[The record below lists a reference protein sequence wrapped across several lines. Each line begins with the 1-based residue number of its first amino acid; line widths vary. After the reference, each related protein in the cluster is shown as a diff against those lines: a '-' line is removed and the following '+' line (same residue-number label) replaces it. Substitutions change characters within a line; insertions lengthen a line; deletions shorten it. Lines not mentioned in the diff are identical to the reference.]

1 MLIRAL
7 ATAAYT
13 CASPLSFLLL
23 CSPLQALNSGSNLY
37 ILLLLKKNSAGHC
50 MPSIPGDVSVGV
62 GDFSWLKGS
71 LGSSFSS
78 FPDAEVVIQHHS
90 CRCRATHVCARC
102 IHAWRRI
109 YSRRYGRTK
118 RERSFSMVLI
128 NPPAPSH
135 HIRPKPGHASGWQ
148 AYGMAICQPLL
159 LCSPWTTQIM
169 SQHTSARRCLSHCRP
184 DDRSECLLQLFF
196 DVRVS
201 SAQWRSQDEHL
212 RGG

>member
-1 MLIRAL
+1 MQMQGYA
-7 ATAAYT
+7 
-13 CASPLSFLLL
+13 CV
-23 CSPLQALNSGSNLY
+23 
-37 ILLLLKKNSAGHC
+37 C
-50 MPSIPGDVSVGV
+50 MVHPC
-62 GDFSWLKGS
+62 LTQN
-71 LGSSFSS
+71 
-78 FPDAEVVIQHHS
+78 IQQK
-90 CRCRATHVCARC
+90 
-102 IHAWRRI
+102 
-109 YSRRYGRTK
+109 RYGRTK
-118 RERSFSMVLI
+118 RKRSFSMVLI

-201 SAQWRSQDEHL
+201 SALYNCFCVEKTRLAIIFMLS
-212 RGG
+212 